1 MAEIDLEEDEGDLEE
16 KKDIPVHRDLRKE
29 MLAELVVNE
38 KGEIWILHDKQ
49 LPGILLWV
57 EFDTIDDSITL
68 CMEDGK
74 IQKLGITVNRQMKK
88 SVMKARKVYTMLTDG
103 KTIQDMYLVP
113 IVVRKV

>member
-1 MAEIDLEEDEGDLEE
+1 VAKADIEDDDEPEEE
-16 KKDIPVHRDLRKE
+16 KDLPVHKDLRKG

-38 KGEIWILHDKQ
+38 KGEVWILHDKQ

-74 IQKLGITVNRQMKK
+74 IQKLGITVNRQMRK

-103 KTIQDMYLVP
+103 KAIKDMYLVP